1 MGSSSRS
8 KSVALISSVFFVIG
22 LLSMN
27 IDGFGLAPIFV
38 VLISFFMLIIH
49 SFLHFSCRKN
59 SDVFNAYEESA
70 KTKAAALESGL
81 NNKNK

>member
-8 KSVALISSVFFVIG
+8 KSVALISSVFFVLG

-49 SFLHFSCRKN
+49 SFLHFSGRKN
-59 SDVFNAYEESA
+59 SDVF
-70 KTKAAALESGL
+70 
-81 NNKNK
+81 

>member
-1 MGSSSRS
+1 
-8 KSVALISSVFFVIG
+8 
-22 LLSMN
+22 
-27 IDGFGLAPIFV
+27 
-38 VLISFFMLIIH
+38 MLIIH
-49 SFLHFSCRKN
+49 GFLHFSGRKN